1 MEFISRSRQNGRSP
15 DINSFVQITT
25 VCGVVSAE
33 IIADEYSAPRS
44 NLPAASR
51 IESNRKSRIALLLDR
66 TVFHF
71 PSTRETILP
80 LSWRKIKIKIT
91 KKRKE
96 KIYLSSAITIV
107 FDNVLYEARHDIT
120 MILDTIY
127 LKRKSKKLVTR
138 FRSYRMHAVAD
149 PPPVSYHYLDT
160 QLSKVI

>member
-1 MEFISRSRQNGRSP
+1 MNI
-15 DINSFVQITT
+15 
-25 VCGVVSAE
+25 
-33 IIADEYSAPRS
+33 PRHDPIYLLPVES
-44 NLPAASR
+44 NR
-51 IESNRKSRIALLLDR
+51 IESNRKSRIALLPIEQFFIFLR
-66 TVFHF
+66 REKRFF
-71 PSTRETILP
+71 PFLGE
-80 LSWRKIKIKIT
+80 KKKIKIT

-96 KIYLSSAITIV
+96 KVYLSSAITIV

>member
-1 MEFISRSRQNGRSP
+1 ME
-15 DINSFVQITT
+15 
-25 VCGVVSAE
+25 
-33 IIADEYSAPRS
+33 
-44 NLPAASR
+44 
-51 IESNRKSRIALLLDR
+51 KK
-66 TVFHF
+66 
-71 PSTRETILP
+71 
-80 LSWRKIKIKIT
+80 KIKIKIT

>member
-1 MEFISRSRQNGRSP
+1 M
-15 DINSFVQITT
+15 
-25 VCGVVSAE
+25 CGVVSAE

-51 IESNRKSRIALLLDR
+51 IESNRVESKITYCSPTDR